1 MGWGLQ
7 ESEWLNKWINQI
19 KMFLENGN
27 VPHTHTYTLTLYI
40 YRTFTVDLLNTT
52 YICMCFHPNVA
63 TQMAMKKKNKIKNLK
78 KRCGS

>member
-1 MGWGLQ
+1 
-7 ESEWLNKWINQI
+7 
-19 KMFLENGN
+19 MFLENGN

-63 TQMAMKKKNKIKNLK
+63 TQMAMKKKNKRKNLK